1 MVKNNVELI
10 NRLTSEIKDLEALIN
25 RQRIANEILKLNIQ
39 KKQLNL
45 SKLENEQ

>member
-1 MVKNNVELI
+1 MVKNNIELI
-10 NRLTSEIKDLEALIN
+10 NRLTSEIRDLEALIN

-45 SKLENEQ
+45 IQLENGQ